1 MERDQSNIQMIAIL
15 RDNFEMIKSV
25 VSVENITAM
34 ELSIMEISRTI
45 WGMASENLFIIKK
58 CTMKVIG

>member
-1 MERDQSNIQMIAIL
+1 MEIIIKVIFLTVLDMERDQSNIQTIAIL

-34 ELSIMEISRTI
+34 ELSIMEILRMI
-45 WGMASENLFIIKK
+45 
-58 CTMKVIG
+58 

>member
-1 MERDQSNIQMIAIL
+1 MEIIIKVIFLTVLDMERDQSNIQMIAIL

-45 WGMASENLFIIKK
+45 
-58 CTMKVIG
+58 